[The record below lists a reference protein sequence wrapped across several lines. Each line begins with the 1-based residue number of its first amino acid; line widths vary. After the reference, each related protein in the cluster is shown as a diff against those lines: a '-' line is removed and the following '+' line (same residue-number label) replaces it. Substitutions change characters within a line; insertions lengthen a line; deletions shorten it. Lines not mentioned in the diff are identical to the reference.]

1 MLQKDSS
8 TLLVAGHQGIMLEV
22 DLNRG
27 KVTKEVHVRFLVIK
41 YNTSVLYRLCN
52 VNFYVASPF
61 SG

>member
-27 KVTKEVHVRFLVIK
+27 KVTKEVHVRFLVI
-41 YNTSVLYRLCN
+41 YSASTALA
-52 VNFYVASPF
+52 FYIDCVMLIF
-61 SG
+61 M

>member
-1 MLQKDSS
+1 
-8 TLLVAGHQGIMLEV
+8 MLEV